1 MKLTNLFR
9 SKKER
14 EIIKLQDQ
22 LRNQE
27 ISEIQFYMK
36 LQELDAQMYVN
47 QVPDNIDYEITKYK
61 QQTSLTKK
69 FNSGEITKDEFVSKI
84 KDVDI
89 AKWRQY
95 ATEIEIKE
103 FDLELQHKSN
113 DITENEYYRELAT
126 LHKRPYV
133 NITNIEMDSK
143 GVGTHSIEFDWNE
156 YFIRNLKENGFTGN
170 TDEELVDKWFV
181 TVSTAIA
188 SESEAV
194 IVTDPEDFSKLSKSG
209 RTEHY

>member
-1 MKLTNLFR
+1 
-9 SKKER
+9 
-14 EIIKLQDQ
+14 
-22 LRNQE
+22 
-27 ISEIQFYMK
+27 
-36 LQELDAQMYVN
+36 
-47 QVPDNIDYEITKYK
+47 
-61 QQTSLTKK
+61 
-69 FNSGEITKDEFVSKI
+69 
-84 KDVDI
+84 VDI